1 MEMYDVC
8 SGLFLYACGGKAFET
23 NAQPSSEMMKMR
35 GLGRLH
41 QQAECRRDAGRR

>member
-1 MEMYDVC
+1 MNGADVMEMYDVC
-8 SGLFLYACGGKAFET
+8 SGLFLCACGGKAFGT

-41 QQAECRRDAGRR
+41 QQAE